1 MKLATYAERKRRTS
15 SAYTK
20 RVQTVL
26 TEEQYELLL
35 RIAEEEGKPISVL
48 IREAIEEEYFK
59 KVLLQQRKKAL
70 KSLLSLE
77 APVADWGEME
87 NQIIKGLSRSPS
99 RYSSCGQAL
108 RAICFSGRYG

>member
-1 MKLATYAERKRRTS
+1 MKLATYVKRKQKTS

-35 RIAEEEGKPISVL
+35 RIAKEENKPISVL

-59 KVLLQQRKKAL
+59 KVVLQQREKAL

-77 APVADWGEME
+77 APVADWEEME
-87 NQIIKGLSRSPS
+87 MQIIKGTLDE
-99 RYSSCGQAL
+99 
-108 RAICFSGRYG
+108 

>member
-1 MKLATYAERKRRTS
+1 MKLAAYVKRKTS
-15 SAYTK
+15 PTYTK

-35 RIAEEEGKPISVL
+35 QIAEGEDKPVSVL

-77 APVADWGEME
+77 APIADWEEME
-87 NQIIKGLSRSPS
+87 AQIIKGILDE
-99 RYSSCGQAL
+99 
-108 RAICFSGRYG
+108 